1 MKNANELKKMDDLGR
16 IIIPKRIRNI
26 LGIREND
33 YFEVFYDDN
42 GVYFKKYNNIGG
54 NMKIELDLDNT
65 VYLDFTDCK
74 TEIFKLTLIRRFT
87 YFDGT
92 ARWDIRLIIPKFD
105 KGVTLTSFRGT
116 KYDAVAE
123 AYHLM
128 GHHTDFEKWSYELY
142 KEGWCKQRGYHLN
155 DADENGFNGG
165 ECYACLEEY
174 LDNDFPEN
182 KEQRYMQ
189 FEKIRKICKVM
200 VSEGCQETTQA
211 DWFWYFTEIKERF
224 NLTCDEFDALKHGI
238 IICLEMFFEEV
249 CEVSGQDLVEC
260 VCYLR
265 GISSD
270 HLERDQCEQDDADRL
285 QDRLEPL
292 GNQRGILSRCDQVQ
306 QDDQ

>member
-1 MKNANELKKMDDLGR
+1 
-16 IIIPKRIRNI
+16 
-26 LGIREND
+26 
-33 YFEVFYDDN
+33 
-42 GVYFKKYNNIGG
+42 
-54 NMKIELDLDNT
+54 MKIELDLDNT

-128 GHHTDFEKWSYELY
+128 GHHTDFEKWSYGLY

-249 CEVSGQDLVEC
+249 CEVSVDHESFDLNFYTNYCPNFEESV
-260 VCYLR
+260 L
-265 GISSD
+265 
-270 HLERDQCEQDDADRL
+270 
-285 QDRLEPL
+285 
-292 GNQRGILSRCDQVQ
+292 
-306 QDDQ
+306 